1 MYEVAKGF
9 CLVLIAWQQLDTQQ
23 NPTDI
28 GLAEVTVR
36 IAQLVERWSNKPLV
50 LGSIPNVNTLFF
62 FVCVCVCV
70 CTLFFF
76 FVGGHTVYK
85 KKIAFGTFVG
95 VCNGA
100 L

>member
-23 NPTDI
+23 NPTDV

-62 FVCVCVCV
+62 F
-70 CTLFFF
+70 FFF
-76 FVGGHTVYK
+76 LFVFLVFRFGGETYSIH
-85 KKIAFGTFVG
+85 
-95 VCNGA
+95 
-100 L
+100 